1 MNNTIDI
8 IEELGRNFLTYAI
21 DTDQNKSF
29 PSVADGLLPGAR
41 AALWEM
47 YSQKYFSNKPHVKSA
62 KVASGVIGN
71 WWPHNADAT
80 YGTLVRMAQPFVE
93 NNLEV
98 DFQGAVGNEILGQQ
112 SYGSSRYTEMRLSPL
127 AEDGLFV
134 GIEKNNCDMILNYT
148 QDKKW
153 PKRLPALFP
162 RLLVNGSIGLGV
174 GLSQYWIG
182 HNLVETVDLI
192 QDYLKTGK
200 VDTKNYYPD
209 LPTGGVIVN
218 KDELYKINET
228 GKGRVIVEARY
239 TSDEKEHKIVFTEFP
254 YQVYLEELVEKIK
267 DLYNKEKIH
276 TIEDVIN
283 SSDKN
288 GISVTVY
295 VNPAYTNDQCLNE
308 LFQETTLRSQYN
320 VNQNGI
326 IDQIPERITLTQA
339 IEVYVEHNTTCIRRE
354 HEYDFEKAKSR
365 IEILEG
371 LLKATASIDK
381 VVSLIQNSKDSAEAK
396 ERLIQELE
404 LSENQAKAVL
414 DMKLVRLSGL
424 DSLKLNEELEEKK
437 KVAEFCNEVIR
448 SEDKQKE
455 ILIERLSALAK
466 KYGKP
471 RKTEVIQKDIVKT
484 TKAKAKKEEIPQDIV
499 VTFDGNYIKAI
510 PVAQYRAKKN
520 SLLLSEF
527 KTTTMDL
534 IYCFSSLGKVYRITA
549 KDIGLCG
556 NADKGKAIAAILKM
570 EQGEI
575 IIACFS
581 DKIDEKYPYLTFVTK
596 QGMVKRSEKSLY
608 LGTTR
613 NLNGIKAIGL
623 SDGDTVL
630 FIQETNGDTISIMT
644 HNKYCL
650 SFELDEIRVTGKTA
664 KGMIGIKLAE
674 GDCVTSVAINNLP
687 KGSTIQKRAGKGK
700 RLC

>member
-1 MNNTIDI
+1 MEIVELVENNMLDYAGAVNQSRAIPDARTGLKPIHRKILYEMYADKIKSSGKYKKCAYMVGQIIARFSEHGDAATYDALIRLGQDWIQSYPFVDI
-8 IEELGRNFLTYAI
+8 HGNAGSQFGDQQAAMRYVEAKLSPIAEDGMLQGLDKKNVDWIPNFTNEEMEPATLPAIFPGLFCLPNQGMGYATACHFVTY
-21 DTDQNKSF
+21 NLKE
-29 PSVADGLLPGAR
+29 VADYIIQVMNGENPAVI
-41 AALWEM
+41 
-47 YSQKYFSNKPHVKSA
+47 YPDF
-62 KVASGVIGN
+62 ASGGTIINPQILESIQKTGKGSVIV
-71 WWPHNADAT
+71 DAT
-80 YGTLVRMAQPFVE
+80 YKIEGNKIVVTEIPFNVMFDDIYE
-93 NNLEV
+93 
-98 DFQGAVGNEILGQQ
+98 QI
-112 SYGSSRYTEMRLSPL
+112 
-127 AEDGLFV
+127 
-134 GIEKNNCDMILNYT
+134 
-148 QDKKW
+148 
-153 PKRLPALFP
+153 
-162 RLLVNGSIGLGV
+162 
-174 GLSQYWIG
+174 
-182 HNLVETVDLI
+182 VDLC
-192 QDYLKTGK
+192 KK
-200 VDTKNYYPD
+200 
-209 LPTGGVIVN
+209 
-218 KDELYKINET
+218 
-228 GKGRVIVEARY
+228 
-239 TSDEKEHKIVFTEFP
+239 
-254 YQVYLEELVEKIK
+254 EELSFISNLINNSGGGKLELIIKIG
-267 DLYNKEKIH
+267 
-276 TIEDVIN
+276 
-283 SSDKN
+283 N
-288 GISVTVY
+288 G
-295 VNPAYTNDQCLNE
+295 VNPQDAMNVILDKTK
-308 LFQETTLRSQYN
+308 LRNSYP
-320 VNQNGI
+320 VNQVALVDG
-326 IDQIPERITLTQA
+326 QIELLSFNRMVD
-339 IEVYVEHNTTCIRRE
+339 VYVEHNTTCIRRE
-354 HEYDFEKAKSR
+354 HEFDFEKAKSR

-437 KVAEFCNEVIR
+437 KVAEFCNEVIH

-471 RKTEVIQKDIVKT
+471 RKTEVIQKEIVKIN
-484 TKAKAKKEEIPQDIV
+484 KAKTKKEEIPQDIV
-499 VTFDGNYIKAI
+499 VTFDGNYIKAV

-534 IYCFSSLGKVYRITA
+534 IYCFSSFGKVYRITA

-570 EQGEI
+570 EQGDT

-581 DKIDEKYPYLTFVTK
+581 DKIDEKHPYLTFVTK
-596 QGMVKRSEKSLY
+596 QGMVKRSEKNLY

-623 SDGDTVL
+623 SDEDIVL

-644 HNKYCL
+644 RNKYCL

>member
-1 MNNTIDI
+1 MSKVIDI
-8 IEELGRNFLTYAI
+8 IDEVQQNFI
-21 DTDQNKSF
+21 DSSYDVNTNRAF
-29 PSVADGLLPGAR
+29 PNVADGLKPGQR
-41 AALWEM
+41 ACLWEM
-47 YSQKYFSNKPHVKSA
+47 YTKKYLSSKPHVKSA
-62 KVASGVIGN
+62 KIDGGVAAL
-71 WWPHNADAT
+71 WWPH
-80 YGTLVRMAQPFVE
+80 GTSAIYETFARMSQSFT
-93 NNLEV
+93 NNSPLV
-98 DFQGAVGNEILGQQ
+98 DFHGANGNIILG
-112 SYGSSRYTEMRLSPL
+112 GDALAADRYTEARLSAL
-127 AEDGLFV
+127 CEEGMLESINKNTVDMQLNFSED
-134 GIEKNNCDMILNYT
+134 EEWPIL
-148 QDKKW
+148 
-153 PKRLPALFP
+153 LPAVFP
-162 RLLVNGSIGLGV
+162 NLLVNGAQGIGVSVANVWLPH
-174 GLSQYWIG
+174 SFTDTA
-182 HNLVETVDLI
+182 NLILK
-192 QDYLKTGK
+192 YLREGIL
-200 VDTKNYYPD
+200 DEDNYYPD
-209 LPTGGVIVN
+209 FPTGGIIVN
-218 KDELYKINET
+218 QKDLVEINKT
-228 GKGRVIVEARY
+228 GRGKVILQAKY
-239 TSDEKEHKIVFTEFP
+239 TIQGQSILFTEMP
-254 YQVYLEELVEKIK
+254 YQVYIEPVIEKIK
-267 DLYNKEKIH
+267 EQIEKENLVGIS
-276 TIEDVIN
+276 DVIN
-283 SSDKN
+283 KSDRKRILLVVECEK
-288 GISVTVY
+288 GFSPETIVESLF
-295 VNPAYTNDQCLNE
+295 TNTPLQ
-308 LFQETTLRSQYN
+308 SQYN
-320 VNQNGI
+320 ANQNGI
-326 IDQIPERITLTQA
+326 VSKTPVLLSLKEVVD
-339 IEVYVEHNTTCIRRE
+339 VYVEHNTTCIRRE
-354 HEYDFEKAKSR
+354 HEFDYDKAQSR

-371 LLKATASIDK
+371 LLKATASIGK
-381 VVSLIQNSKDSAEAK
+381 VISLIQNSKDSAEAK
-396 ERLIQELE
+396 KRLIQELE

-437 KVAEFCNEVIR
+437 RVAEFCNEVVH

-471 RKTEVIQKDIVKT
+471 RKTEVLQKEIVKT
-484 TKAKAKKEEIPQDIV
+484 TKTKTKKEEIPQDIV

-570 EQGEI
+570 EQGET

-581 DKIDEKYPYLTFVTK
+581 DKIDEKHPYLTFVTK
-596 QGMVKRSEKSLY
+596 QGMVKRSEKNLY

-623 SDGDTVL
+623 SDEDIVL

>member
-1 MNNTIDI
+1 MSKIIDI
-8 IEELGRNFLTYAI
+8 IDEVQQNFVDSSYDVNTNRA
-21 DTDQNKSF
+21 F
-29 PSVADGLLPGAR
+29 PNVADGLKPGQR
-41 AALWEM
+41 ACLWEM
-47 YSQKYFSNKPHVKSA
+47 YTKKYLSSKPHVKSA
-62 KVASGVIGN
+62 KIDGGVAAL
-71 WWPHNADAT
+71 WWPH
-80 YGTLVRMAQPFVE
+80 GTSAIYETFARMSQPFT
-93 NNLEV
+93 NNSPLV
-98 DFQGAVGNEILGQQ
+98 DFHGANGNIILG
-112 SYGSSRYTEMRLSPL
+112 GDALAADRYTEARLSSL
-127 AEDGLFV
+127 CEEGMLEGINKNTVDMQLNFSED
-134 GIEKNNCDMILNYT
+134 EEWPIL
-148 QDKKW
+148 
-153 PKRLPALFP
+153 LPAVFP
-162 RLLVNGSIGLGV
+162 NLLVNGAQGIGVSVANVWLPH
-174 GLSQYWIG
+174 SFTDTA
-182 HNLVETVDLI
+182 NLILK
-192 QDYLKTGK
+192 YLKE
-200 VDTKNYYPD
+200 DILDEDNYYPD
-209 LPTGGVIVN
+209 FPTGGTIIN
-218 KDELYKINET
+218 KDELSVINKT
-228 GKGRVIVEARY
+228 GRGKVIVQAKY
-239 TSDEKEHKIVFTEFP
+239 TIQGQSILFTEMP
-254 YQVYLEELVEKIK
+254 YQVYIEPVIEKIK
-267 DLYNKEKIH
+267 EQIEKENLVGIS
-276 TIEDVIN
+276 DVIN
-283 SSDKN
+283 KSDKKRILLVVECEK
-288 GISVTVY
+288 GFSPEIVVES
-295 VNPAYTNDQCLNE
+295 
-308 LFQETTLRSQYN
+308 LFANTPLQSQYN
-320 VNQNGI
+320 ANQNGI
-326 IDQIPERITLTQA
+326 VSKTPVLLNLKEVVD
-339 IEVYVEHNTTCIRRE
+339 VYVEHNTTCIRRE
-354 HEYDFEKAKSR
+354 HEFDFEKAKSR

-396 ERLIQELE
+396 KRLIQELE

-424 DSLKLNEELEEKK
+424 DSLKLNEELEEKR
-437 KVAEFCNEVIR
+437 KVAEFCNEIVH

-471 RKTEVIQKDIVKT
+471 RKTEVIQKDIVKV
-484 TKAKAKKEEIPQDIV
+484 TKAKTKKEEIPQDIV

-510 PVAQYRAKKN
+510 PVAQYRTKKN

-570 EQGEI
+570 EQGETI
-575 IIACFS
+575 VSCFS
-581 DKIDEKYPYLTFVTK
+581 DKIDEKHPYLTFVTRG
-596 QGMVKRSEKSLY
+596 GMVKRSEKSLY

-664 KGMIGIKLAE
+664 KGMIGIKLTD
-674 GDCVTSVAINNLP
+674 GDYVIDMAINNLP
-687 KGSTIQKRAGKGK
+687 KGSVIQKRAGKGK

>member
-1 MNNTIDI
+1 MEI
-8 IEELGRNFLTYAI
+8 IELVENNMLDYAGAVNQSRAIPDARTGLKPIHRKILYEMYADKIKSSGKYKKCAYMVGQIIARFSEHGDAATYDALIRLGQDWIQSYPFVDIHGNAGSQFGDQQAAMRYVEAKLSPIAEDGMLQGLDKENVDWIPNFTNEEMEPATLPAIFPGLFCLPNQGMGYATACHFVTY
-21 DTDQNKSF
+21 NLKE
-29 PSVADGLLPGAR
+29 VADYIIQAMNGENPAVI
-41 AALWEM
+41 
-47 YSQKYFSNKPHVKSA
+47 YPDF
-62 KVASGVIGN
+62 ASGGTIINPQILESVQKTGKGSVIV
-71 WWPHNADAT
+71 DAT
-80 YGTLVRMAQPFVE
+80 YKIEGNKIIVTEIPFNVMFDDIYE
-93 NNLEV
+93 
-98 DFQGAVGNEILGQQ
+98 QI
-112 SYGSSRYTEMRLSPL
+112 
-127 AEDGLFV
+127 
-134 GIEKNNCDMILNYT
+134 
-148 QDKKW
+148 
-153 PKRLPALFP
+153 
-162 RLLVNGSIGLGV
+162 
-174 GLSQYWIG
+174 
-182 HNLVETVDLI
+182 VDLC
-192 QDYLKTGK
+192 KK
-200 VDTKNYYPD
+200 
-209 LPTGGVIVN
+209 
-218 KDELYKINET
+218 
-228 GKGRVIVEARY
+228 
-239 TSDEKEHKIVFTEFP
+239 
-254 YQVYLEELVEKIK
+254 EELSFISNLINNSGGGKLELIIEIDKSVPPQDAINIILDKTKLRNSYPINQVALVDGQVELLSFSRMV
-267 DLYNKEKIH
+267 D
-276 TIEDVIN
+276 
-283 SSDKN
+283 
-288 GISVTVY
+288 
-295 VNPAYTNDQCLNE
+295 
-308 LFQETTLRSQYN
+308 
-320 VNQNGI
+320 
-326 IDQIPERITLTQA
+326 
-339 IEVYVEHNTTCIRRE
+339 VYVEHNTTCIRKE
-354 HEYDFEKAKSR
+354 HEFDYDKAQSR

-471 RKTEVIQKDIVKT
+471 RKTQVIQKDIVKI

-520 SLLLSEF
+520 SLLLNEF
-527 KTTTMDL
+527 KTTTMNL

-570 EQGEI
+570 EQGET

-581 DKIDEKYPYLTFVTK
+581 DKIDEKHPYLTFVTK
-596 QGMVKRSEKSLY
+596 QGMVKRSEKNLY

-623 SDGDTVL
+623 SDEDIVL

-664 KGMIGIKLAE
+664 KGMIGIKLTE